1 MDLDPV
7 APDSAYNTDEPSPRL
22 NMQVSY
28 NNRGETPVVTVPP
41 ISGVR
46 EHVTAAPPPREED
59 KEEEGMVENT
69 ETGSGNVVIA

>member
-1 MDLDPV
+1 MDIDVV
-7 APDSAYNTDEPSPRL
+7 APDSAYTDEPSPRL

-28 NNRGETPVVTVPP
+28 NNRGETPVVTTEP

-46 EHVTAAPPPREED
+46 QRTMSALPAREED
-59 KEEEGMVENT
+59 KEEEGMVETT